1 MHAPRQVIHIIQGEF
16 RVSDDPGIEL
26 ATVLGSCVA
35 ACLHDP
41 VRRIGGMN
49 HFLLP
54 GNDPQAGQNI
64 KYGAHSMEQ
73 LINAMLRAGAQ
84 RNRLQA
90 QLFGGGNVVAGLSG
104 IGERNARFARDFVR
118 DEGLSLVGE
127 DLGGKT
133 GRRLRFVPA
142 TGAARVMRFA
152 TIETAPNP
160 VAPTVPRPTAA
171 SGAVDLF

>member
-1 MHAPRQVIHIIQGEF
+1 MQAARKLIHIIQGEF
-16 RVSDDPGIEL
+16 HVSADPGIEL

-54 GNDPQAGQNI
+54 GNDPKAGKNI

-73 LINAMLRAGAQ
+73 LINALLRAGAQ
-84 RNRLQA
+84 RSRLRA

-104 IGERNARFARDFVR
+104 IGERNAHFARDFVR
-118 DEGLSLVGE
+118 DEGLMLVGE

-142 TGAARVMRFA
+142 TGEARVMRFEA
-152 TIETAPNP
+152 VEPA
-160 VAPTVPRPTAA
+160 PRPVTPPPRQAVVP
-171 SGAVDLF
+171 GAVDLF

>member
-1 MHAPRQVIHIIQGEF
+1 MHVARKLIHIIQGEYH
-16 RVSDDPGIEL
+16 VADDPEVEL
-26 ATVLGSCVA
+26 ATMLGSCVA

-54 GNDPQAGQNI
+54 GNDPNSGQNI

-84 RNRLQA
+84 RSRLQV
-90 QLFGGGNVVAGLSG
+90 QLFGGGNVVAGLG
-104 IGERNARFARDFVR
+104 AIGARNAQFARDFVR
-118 DEGLSLVGE
+118 DDGMVLVGE

-133 GRRLRFVPA
+133 ARRLRFVPA
-142 TGAARVMRFA
+142 TGLAQFIRYDTVEPAPKPRAPAPAPRAA
-152 TIETAPNP
+152 APGN
-160 VAPTVPRPTAA
+160 VE
-171 SGAVDLF
+171 LF